1 MLEDL
6 SLVTWRLICV
16 RIKETRSQSETKIKL
31 KDLFVYFGD
40 EIRER
45 VYWHAVKLEKLERR
59 KESYSEFRRIGLSLG
74 L

>member
-1 MLEDL
+1 M
-6 SLVTWRLICV
+6 
-16 RIKETRSQSETKIKL
+16 KIKL

-45 VYWHAVKLEKLERR
+45 VDWHAVKLEKLERR
-59 KESYSEFRRIGLSLG
+59 KESYSEIRRIGLSLG